1 MSWHI
6 RCRWLFFFTLRGVT
20 NEFRSFLR
28 RCPKSEQVENLKKLA
43 QIRGRLIKWWSSLPQ
58 ETNSQ
63 PADPQSALF
72 RADMHLKLEYCL
84 IRMYVGR
91 PFMFSQDSGT
101 SPSSEVDMLGRS
113 TTRIS
118 TRAVLIEDCVQAAI
132 EVVDICRSLR
142 DNAGLARAS
151 YTEFSSCRAALLVIM
166 AQSLHKR
173 TEELKN
179 ALQSGIGMI
188 RMMSA
193 GGESARSEVSLI
205 EAFERAISRM
215 DSFTENTQS
224 QLIATEGSAY
234 DRFKDWEQ
242 LWKNDPI
249 ATSRQ
254 SDQSPHLPTPGTS
267 LNQPNVPFGNPA
279 AAFFGLDDFSYS
291 YPQVLD
297 EFSTIPTFDYNF
309 DGGLQRSDWGPLE
322 HV

>member
-1 MSWHI
+1 
-6 RCRWLFFFTLRGVT
+6 
-20 NEFRSFLR
+20 
-28 RCPKSEQVENLKKLA
+28 
-43 QIRGRLIKWWSSLPQ
+43 
-58 ETNSQ
+58 
-63 PADPQSALF
+63 
-72 RADMHLKLEYCL
+72 
-84 IRMYVGR
+84 MYVGR

-101 SPSSEVDMLGRS
+101 SPSSEVDMLGRP

-118 TRAVLIEDCVQAAI
+118 TRAVLIEDCVKAAI
-132 EVVDICRSLR
+132 EVVNICSSLR
-142 DNAGLARAS
+142 DNVGLARAS

-173 TEELKN
+173 TEELKKT
-179 ALQSGIGMI
+179 LQSGMRMI

-215 DSFTENTQS
+215 DSFAEKIQS
-224 QLIATEGSAY
+224 ESIVTEGSAY

-242 LWKNDPI
+242 LWKNDPV
-249 ATSRQ
+249 ATSN
-254 SDQSPHLPTPGTS
+254 QSPHLPTPGSS
-267 LNQPNVPFGNPA
+267 LNHSNIPLPNPT

-309 DGGLQRSDWGPLE
+309 DGGLQRNDWSPLD
-322 HV
+322 HI